1 MSGSSID
8 PAICVNIEKGG
19 FAERSR
25 SKLTIGGLIFILLT
39 LAIFWYQ
46 FHRIQTGD
54 DIPRLNQ
61 LRWGYLILILCFLP
75 MECFV
80 LGLRMWLVCR
90 VLQPGISFWTCLK
103 ADLANSGISLLTPSQ
118 SGGGSGQIY
127 ILNRGG
133 VRLGTALT
141 TTLLTFVG
149 TFLALSGFGLYSLFV
164 SGIGRTGPLFTEAA
178 TTLSLIAGFMIF
190 SVICPDFFRIGIAA
204 TSRCIW
210 RIRKRRY
217 PLHEWWPPGHPR
229 TEPPV
234 DCMDSFSGKLAG
246 LLYSY
251 RADLHQYLRRG
262 KASFIIVCLLSLTF
276 LASRFL
282 LAYFCVR
289 FLGIQKSSLG
299 EIFQIQVAL
308 IFLTYLAPTPGSAGI
323 AEGASLWV
331 MGGIVPLG
339 FAPYYNLLWRFS
351 TVYVAATVGLILLFH
366 RLILDVQRNIHRWH
380 RR

>member
-1 MSGSSID
+1 MSDSSLD
-8 PAICVNIEKGG
+8 PAICANIERGG
-19 FAERSR
+19 FSGRSR
-25 SKLTIGGLIFILLT
+25 GKLTIGGLIFILLT

-46 FHRIQTGD
+46 FHRIHTGD

-75 MECFV
+75 IEAFV
-80 LGLRMWLVCR
+80 LGLRMWVVCR

-103 ADLANSGISLLTPSQ
+103 ADLANSGIAILTPSQ
-118 SGGGSGQIY
+118 SGGGTGQIY

-133 VRLGTALT
+133 ARLGTALT

-149 TFLALSGFGLYSLFV
+149 TVLALLGFGLYSLFV
-164 SGIGRTGPLFTEAA
+164 SGIGHTGPLFTEAA
-178 TTLSLIAGFMIF
+178 TTLIFVAAFMIF
-190 SVICPDFFRIGIAA
+190 SALCPDFFRIGIAV
-204 TSRCIW
+204 TSRFIW
-210 RIRKRRY
+210 RIRKKRY
-217 PLHEWWPPGHPR
+217 PLHEWWPPGLSR
-229 TEPPV
+229 TESPV
-234 DCMDSFSGKLAG
+234 DRMDSFSGKLAG

-251 RADLHQYLRRG
+251 RADLRRYLRRG
-262 KASFIIVCLLSLTF
+262 KASFIVVCLLSLTF

-289 FLGIQKSSLG
+289 FLGIQESSLG

-351 TVYVAATVGLILLFH
+351 TVYIAATAGLILLFH
-366 RLILDVQRNIHRWH
+366 RVLLDVQRNIHRWH
-380 RR
+380 QR